1 MISDDNLGQQYNSPE
16 VVVLEKGAD
25 IAVVGRGVIEAKN
38 IATAAKEYKNKLWS
52 AYEKRLEE

>member
-1 MISDDNLGQQYNSPE
+1 MISEDNLGQQYNSPE

-38 IATAAKEYKNKLWS
+38 IAAAAEEYKNKLWS
-52 AYEKRLEE
+52 AYEKRLE